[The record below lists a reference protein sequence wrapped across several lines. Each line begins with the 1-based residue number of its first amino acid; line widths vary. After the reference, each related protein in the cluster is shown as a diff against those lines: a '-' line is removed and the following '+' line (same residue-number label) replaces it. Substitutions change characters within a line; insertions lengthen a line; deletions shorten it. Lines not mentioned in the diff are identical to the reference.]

1 MSDRF
6 FRHRLTLITLI
17 WSPLRFEF
25 MKKRKKYW
33 LAPII
38 ILLILMIFLIIF
50 TETVGPFIY
59 PLI

>member
-1 MSDRF
+1 MGKSEIIIE
-6 FRHRLTLITLI
+6 L
-17 WSPLRFEF
+17 FEF
-25 MKKRKKYW
+25 LRIRKKYW

-38 ILLILMIFLIIF
+38 ILMLLMLFLIIF

>member
-1 MSDRF
+1 VRKTEVNKTGK
-6 FRHRLTLITLI
+6 LGTLKEL
-17 WSPLRFEF
+17 FEF

-50 TETVGPFIY
+50 TETIGPFIY

>member
-1 MSDRF
+1 MGKLR
-6 FRHRLTLITLI
+6 TLREL
-17 WSPLRFEF
+17 FES

-38 ILLILMIFLIIF
+38 ILLILLIFLIIF
-50 TETVGPFIY
+50 TETIGPFIY

>member
-1 MSDRF
+1 MGK
-6 FRHRLTLITLI
+6 LGTLKEL
-17 WSPLRFEF
+17 FEF

-38 ILLILMIFLIIF
+38 ILMIFLIIF
-50 TETVGPFIY
+50 TETIGPFIY

>member
-1 MSDRF
+1 MGK
-6 FRHRLTLITLI
+6 LGTLKEL
-17 WSPLRFEF
+17 FEF

-38 ILLILMIFLIIF
+38 ILLILLTFLIIF
-50 TETVGPFIY
+50 TESIGPFIY